1 MSTDLL
7 QGIFNVITQ
16 IQLQWLPGHKTP
28 TKLHLSC
35 FIGVAALEVCT
46 GKQNLNQRRESVF
59 GANVIATAKRNKI
72 KQKVSF

>member
-1 MSTDLL
+1 MLSAVAYSSYSKVLL
-7 QGIFNVITQ
+7 TLTSPVY
-16 IQLQWLPGHKTP
+16 P
-28 TKLHLSC
+28 
-35 FIGVAALEVCT
+35 FICT

>member
-1 MSTDLL
+1 MEDCNFFVNFNPHCDCDLEKL
-7 QGIFNVITQ
+7 KIKIT
-16 IQLQWLPGHKTP
+16 LL
-28 TKLHLSC
+28 L
-35 FIGVAALEVCT
+35 CT